1 MIEVEIEQKK
11 REAEE
16 ITNMMRARVAAL
28 QREQNI
34 KENLSDYCLQ
44 VSNADLQDIETLEKI
59 KSKLNKPRILCMLIW
74 QTYF

>member
-1 MIEVEIEQKK
+1 ME
-11 REAEE
+11 
-16 ITNMMRARVAAL
+16 ARVAAL
-28 QREQNI
+28 QREQKI

>member
-1 MIEVEIEQKK
+1 MIEIEIEEKK
-11 REAEE
+11 KEAEE

>member
-1 MIEVEIEQKK
+1 ME
-11 REAEE
+11 
-16 ITNMMRARVAAL
+16 ARVAAL
-28 QREQNI
+28 QREQKI

-74 QTYF
+74 